1 MTEETNINENGY
13 DASSIKILRGLD
25 AVRKRPGMYIGDT
38 DDGTGLHHMVYEVLD
53 NAIDEALAGYCDKI
67 IVSINKDNS
76 VTVLDNGRGIPVG
89 IHPEEGRSA
98 AEVVMTDLHAG
109 GKFDQNS
116 YKVSGGLHGVGVS
129 VVNALS
135 DWLKLRI
142 WREGHEHFVEFKDG
156 VAVKPL
162 EIMGDCEET
171 KTGTEVTFSP
181 SAEIFSNVEFDYS
194 TLERT
199 IREKAFLNSGVYIEL
214 RDLRGEEEKVGIFH
228 YEGGIVEF
236 VNYLDKA
243 KEHLHQPL
251 YITGKDDE
259 KGISFELS
267 LCWNDGY
274 NENIIC
280 FTNNIRQRDGGTH
293 LAGLKNALTRAV
305 NGYIETQESFKKLKV
320 ELTGDDIREGLTAVL
335 SVKVPDPKFSSQTKD
350 KLVSSE
356 VRPVVENGTV
366 YSLSKYFEENPID
379 SKVIVEKAF
388 EGARARIAARKARE
402 LTRRKSAL
410 DIANLPG
417 KLADCQEKDP
427 AKSEVYIVEGDSAGG
442 SAKAGRDRKY
452 QAILPVFGKVLNTE
466 KSRFDKVISS
476 EKMGM
481 LITAL
486 GTGIGKDD
494 FDINKL
500 RYHKIVLMA
509 DADVDGSHIRTLFMT
524 FFYRHMPQIIEN
536 GYLYIAQPPL
546 YKVKKGNSELYI
558 KNETAFA
565 EYITKNAI
573 NEAVLHCNTKPLLGE
588 ELDKYILKTNHFVNL
603 ITNLSRFSNLEVLE
617 AVSYANAL
625 DLKIFEDPNLL
636 EEKAKKIVE
645 RLNDLRDD
653 LDAHWSYEIEYTT
666 ELKLI
671 KAHKGVKTEFILN
684 QKIFSKPEAIEANK
698 HQEEVYNISY
708 ENMVF
713 EKKEDKYTIKTPIEL
728 INVIN
733 QVGQKGISIQRFKGL
748 GEMNAEQLWETTLN
762 PENRTLLRVTI
773 EDAAIADETF
783 ATLMGN
789 VVEPRRDFIQENAL
803 KVVNLDV

>member
-135 DWLKLRI
+135 DWLRLRI

-671 KAHKGVKTEFILN
+671 KAHKGVKTEFVLN
-684 QKIFSKPEAIEANK
+684 QKILSKPEAIEANK

>member
-1 MTEETNINENGY
+1 MIENNNEY

-53 NAIDEALAGYCDKI
+53 NSIDEALAGYCNKI
-67 IVSINKDNS
+67 IVSINKDGS
-76 VTVLDNGRGIPVG
+76 VSVLDNGRGIPVG

-135 DWLKLRI
+135 DWLKLTI
-142 WREGHEHFVEFKDG
+142 WRDGHEHYVEFKDG
-156 VAVKPL
+156 VAVEPL
-162 EIMGDCEET
+162 KVVADCEES
-171 KTGTEVTFSP
+171 KTGTEVTFFP
-181 SAEIFSNVEFDYS
+181 SSEIFSNIEFDYT

-199 IREKAFLNSGVYIEL
+199 IREKAFLNSGVRIEL
-214 RDLRGEEEKVGIFH
+214 KDLRNEEEIKDNTFH
-228 YEGGIVEF
+228 YEGGLVEF
-236 VNYLDKA
+236 VNFVDKA

-251 YITGKDDE
+251 YIVGKDDD
-259 KGISFELS
+259 KGISFELA

-305 NGYIETQESFKKLKV
+305 NNYVETQESFKKLKM
-320 ELTGDDIREGLTAVL
+320 ELTGDDIREGLTAIL

-356 VRPVVENGTV
+356 VRPVVENNTV
-366 YSLSKYFEENPID
+366 NSLSKYFEENPID
-379 SKVIVEKAF
+379 SKVIIEKAF

-402 LTRRKSAL
+402 LTRRKGAL

-442 SAKAGRDRKY
+442 SAKSGRDRRY

-486 GTGIGKDD
+486 GTGIGKED

-565 EYITKNAI
+565 EYIIKNAI
-573 NEAVLHCNTKPLLGE
+573 NEAVLKYDNNTLSGDK
-588 ELDKYILKTNHFVNL
+588 LDEYIVKVNHFVNL
-603 ITNLSRFSNLEVLE
+603 LKNLSRFMNIDVLE
-617 AVSYANAL
+617 AIAYSGAF
-625 DLKIFEDPNLL
+625 DMKIFEDNDLL
-636 EEKAKKIVE
+636 NEKAKLIVD
-645 RLNDLRDD
+645 RLNQLKTDIDI
-653 LDAHWSYEIEYTT
+653 HWDYEIDYTT
-666 ELKLI
+666 ELKI
-671 KAHKGVKTEFILN
+671 TKTHKGVKTEYLIN
-684 QKIFSKPEAIEANK
+684 QKLFTKPESIELGK
-698 HQEEVYNISY
+698 HQNEVESIFTNQII
-708 ENMVF
+708 F
-713 EKKEDKYTIKTPIEL
+713 EKKEDIYNINTPIEL
-728 INVIN
+728 MNIIN

-803 KVVNLDV
+803 KVANLDI

>member
-1 MTEETNINENGY
+1 MIENNNEY

-53 NAIDEALAGYCDKI
+53 NSIDEALAGYCNKI
-67 IVSINKDNS
+67 IVSINKDGS
-76 VTVLDNGRGIPVG
+76 VSVLDNGRGIPVG

-135 DWLKLRI
+135 DWLKLTI
-142 WREGHEHFVEFKDG
+142 WRDGHEHYVEFKDG
-156 VAVKPL
+156 VAVEPL
-162 EIMGDCEET
+162 KVVADCEES
-171 KTGTEVTFSP
+171 KTGTEVTFFP
-181 SAEIFSNVEFDYS
+181 SSEIFSNIEFDYT

-199 IREKAFLNSGVYIEL
+199 IREKAFLNSGVRIEL
-214 RDLRGEEEKVGIFH
+214 KDLRNEEEIKDNTFH
-228 YEGGIVEF
+228 YEGGLVEF
-236 VNYLDKA
+236 VNFVDKA

-251 YITGKDDE
+251 YIVGKDDD
-259 KGISFELS
+259 KGISFELA

-305 NGYIETQESFKKLKV
+305 NNYVETQESFKKLKM
-320 ELTGDDIREGLTAVL
+320 ELTGDDIREGLTAIL

-356 VRPVVENGTV
+356 VRPVVENNTV
-366 YSLSKYFEENPID
+366 NSLSKYFEENPID
-379 SKVIVEKAF
+379 SKVIIEKAF

-402 LTRRKSAL
+402 LTRRKGAL

-442 SAKAGRDRKY
+442 SAKSGRDRRY

-486 GTGIGKDD
+486 GTGIGKED

-565 EYITKNAI
+565 EYIIKNAI
-573 NEAVLHCNTKPLLGE
+573 NEAVLKYDNNTLSGDK
-588 ELDKYILKTNHFVNL
+588 LDEYIVKVNHFVNL
-603 ITNLSRFSNLEVLE
+603 LKNLSRFMNIDVLE
-617 AVSYANAL
+617 AIAYSGAF
-625 DLKIFEDPNLL
+625 DMKIFEDNDLL
-636 EEKAKKIVE
+636 NEKAKLIVD
-645 RLNDLRDD
+645 RLNQLKTDIDI
-653 LDAHWSYEIEYTT
+653 HWDYEINYTT
-666 ELKLI
+666 ELKI
-671 KAHKGVKTEFILN
+671 TKTHKGVKTEYLIN
-684 QKIFSKPEAIEANK
+684 QKLFTKPESIELGK
-698 HQEEVYNISY
+698 HQNEVESIFTNQII
-708 ENMVF
+708 F
-713 EKKEDKYTIKTPIEL
+713 EKKEDIYNINTPIEL
-728 INVIN
+728 MNIIN

-803 KVVNLDV
+803 KVANLDI

>member
-1 MTEETNINENGY
+1 MIENNNEY

-53 NAIDEALAGYCDKI
+53 NSIDEALAGYCNKI
-67 IVSINKDNS
+67 IVSINKDGS
-76 VTVLDNGRGIPVG
+76 VSVLDNGRGIPVG

-135 DWLKLRI
+135 DWLKLTI
-142 WREGHEHFVEFKDG
+142 WRDGHEHYVEFKDG
-156 VAVKPL
+156 VAVEPL
-162 EIMGDCEET
+162 KVVADCEES
-171 KTGTEVTFSP
+171 KTGTEVTFFP
-181 SAEIFSNVEFDYS
+181 SSEIFSNIEFDYT

-199 IREKAFLNSGVYIEL
+199 IREKAFLNSGVRIEL
-214 RDLRGEEEKVGIFH
+214 KDLRNEEEIKDNTFH
-228 YEGGIVEF
+228 YEGGLVEF
-236 VNYLDKA
+236 VNFVDKA

-251 YITGKDDE
+251 YIVGKDDD
-259 KGISFELS
+259 KGISFELA

-305 NGYIETQESFKKLKV
+305 NNYVETQESFKKLKM
-320 ELTGDDIREGLTAVL
+320 ELTGDDIREGLTAIL

-356 VRPVVENGTV
+356 VRPVVENNTV
-366 YSLSKYFEENPID
+366 NSLSKYFEENPID
-379 SKVIVEKAF
+379 SKVIIEKAF

-402 LTRRKSAL
+402 LTRRKGAL

-442 SAKAGRDRKY
+442 SAKSGRDRRY

-486 GTGIGKDD
+486 GTGIGKED

-565 EYITKNAI
+565 EYIIKNAI
-573 NEAVLHCNTKPLLGE
+573 NEAVLKYGNNTLSGDK
-588 ELDKYILKTNHFVNL
+588 LDEYIVKVNHFVNL
-603 ITNLSRFSNLEVLE
+603 LKNLSRFMNIDVLE
-617 AVSYANAL
+617 AIAYSGAF
-625 DLKIFEDPNLL
+625 DMKIFEDNDLL
-636 EEKAKKIVE
+636 NEKAKLIVD
-645 RLNDLRDD
+645 RLNQLKTDIDI
-653 LDAHWSYEIEYTT
+653 HWDYEINYTT
-666 ELKLI
+666 ELKI
-671 KAHKGVKTEFILN
+671 TKTHKGVKTEYLIN
-684 QKIFSKPEAIEANK
+684 QKLFTKPESIELGK
-698 HQEEVYNISY
+698 HQNEVESIFTNQII
-708 ENMVF
+708 F
-713 EKKEDKYTIKTPIEL
+713 EKKEDIYNINTPIEL
-728 INVIN
+728 MNIIN

-803 KVVNLDV
+803 KVANLDI

>member
-1 MTEETNINENGY
+1 
-13 DASSIKILRGLD
+13 
-25 AVRKRPGMYIGDT
+25 MYIGDT

-135 DWLKLRI
+135 DWLRLRI

-259 KGISFELS
+259 KSISFELS

-666 ELKLI
+666 ELKI
-671 KAHKGVKTEFILN
+671 VKTHKGVKTEFVLN
-684 QKIFSKPEAIEANK
+684 QKILSKPEAIEANK

-728 INVIN
+728 INIVN